1 MIIQLR
7 LIKSANEVKLSLC
20 TKQTPII
27 LIKIFLEIKALWN
40 MCVYTY
46 SNYDFLSFPPTLNNA
61 ETTCSFYEWI
71 QHKFF

>member
-27 LIKIFLEIKALWN
+27 LIKIFLEIKAL
-40 MCVYTY
+40 
-46 SNYDFLSFPPTLNNA
+46 
-61 ETTCSFYEWI
+61 
-71 QHKFF
+71 